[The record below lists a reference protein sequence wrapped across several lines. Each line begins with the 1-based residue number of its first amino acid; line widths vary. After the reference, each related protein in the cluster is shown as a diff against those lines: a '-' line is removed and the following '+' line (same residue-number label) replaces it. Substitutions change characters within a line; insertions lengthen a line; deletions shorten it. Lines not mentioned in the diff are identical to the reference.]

1 MKSLTLYN
9 QSFIVLINSY
19 QSWLATLGYAEK
31 TTYTLPNHLKEFFY
45 YLELKGHEG
54 IEFITTKLVSEYYND
69 YLSIRRNKRRG
80 GALGNRALN
89 KHQQALKLF
98 LKYLKEHGAKYNF
111 GVHLKTEKSET
122 IDVRDLLTIDQVKQ
136 LFKACDWSHI
146 SKKYQ
151 IRDKAIL
158 VILYN
163 CGLRRNEAVHINVA
177 DVNFDK
183 RQLFVAKGKNYKP
196 RFIPL
201 NDFSL
206 KVLEEYIYDVRPQF
220 NKATKT
226 SDSLFLNRFGGRMLG
241 QTFSDRLRKIIEA
254 TEDEIIMSKKITL
267 HTLRHC
273 LATHLLE
280 KGMKLE
286 DISRLLGH
294 SSLESTQIYV
304 HLLDKL
310 KEDE

>member
-9 QSFIVLINSY
+9 PSFITLVKSFQNWLI
-19 QSWLATLGYAEK
+19 TLGYAKE
-31 TTYTLPNHLKEFFY
+31 TTYSLPNHLKEFFY
-45 YLELKGHEG
+45 YLESKGHEN
-54 IEFITTKLVSEYYND
+54 IRFVTTKLVSEYYID
-69 YLSIRRNKRRG
+69 YLSTRRNKRRG
-80 GALGNRALN
+80 GALGNRTLN

-111 GVHLKTEKSET
+111 GVHLKTEKAET
-122 IDVRDLLTIDQVKQ
+122 IDIRDLLSQDQVKQ

-151 IRDKAIL
+151 LRDRAIL
-158 VILYN
+158 VVLYN
-163 CGLRRNEAVHINVA
+163 CGLRRNEAVSLNVNHI
-177 DVNFDK
+177 NFDK
-183 RQLFVAKGKNYKP
+183 RELFVAEGKNYKS
-196 RFIPL
+196 RYIPL

-206 KVLEEYIYDVRPQF
+206 KILEDYIYEVRPQF
-220 NKATKT
+220 NKGKKP
-226 SDSLFLNRFGGRMLG
+226 SNSLFLNKFGNRMLG
-241 QTFSDRLRKIIEA
+241 KTFSDRLHKVIEA
-254 TEDEIIMSKKITL
+254 TEDEDIMSKKITL

-280 KGMKLE
+280 RGMKL
-286 DISRLLGH
+286 DNISKLLGH

>member
-9 QSFIVLINSY
+9 QSFIVLVHSF
-19 QSWLATLGYAEK
+19 QGWLTTLGYAES
-31 TTYTLPNHLKEFFY
+31 TSSTLPNHLKEFFC
-45 YLELKGHEG
+45 YLESKGHEG
-54 IEFITTKLVSEYYND
+54 IGFITTKLVSEYYHTH
-69 YLSIRRNKRRG
+69 LSIRKNTRRG

-111 GVHLKTEKSET
+111 GVHLRTEKAAT
-122 IDVRDLLTIDQVKQ
+122 INVRDLLSQDQVRQ
-136 LFKACDWSHI
+136 LFNACDWSHI

-151 IRDKAIL
+151 LRDKAIL
-158 VILYN
+158 VVLYA
-163 CGLRRNEAVHINVA
+163 CGLRRNEAIHININH
-177 DVNFDK
+177 VNFDK
-183 RQLFVAKGKNYKP
+183 RELFVAKGKNYKS

-206 KVLEEYIYDVRPQF
+206 KILEEYIYDARPQF
-220 NKATKT
+220 NKDTKT
-226 SDSLFLNRFGGRMLG
+226 SDSLFLNKFGGRMLG
-241 QTFSDRLRKIIEA
+241 KTFSDRLHKIIEA

>member
-19 QSWLATLGYAEK
+19 QTWLATLGYAEK

-45 YLELKGHEG
+45 YLESKGHEG
-54 IEFITTKLVSEYYND
+54 IEFITTKLVSEYYNG

-98 LKYLKEHGAKYNF
+98 LKYLKEHGARYNF

-122 IDVRDLLTIDQVKQ
+122 IDVRDLLSQDQAKQ

-146 SKKYQ
+146 SKRFQ
-151 IRDKAIL
+151 LRDRAIL
-158 VILYN
+158 VVLYN
-163 CGLRRNEAVHINVA
+163 CGLRRKEAVHINVN

-183 RQLFVAKGKNYKP
+183 RELFVRKGKNYKS

-201 NDFSL
+201 NDYSL
-206 KVLEEYIYDVRPQF
+206 KVLEEYIYDARPQF
-220 NKATKT
+220 DKAKKS

-241 QTFSDRLRKIIEA
+241 KTFSDRLHKIIEA

-273 LATHLLE
+273 IATHLLE

>member
-1 MKSLTLYN
+1 MIKENCL
-9 QSFIVLINSY
+9 
-19 QSWLATLGYAEK
+19 
-31 TTYTLPNHLKEFFY
+31 LP
-45 YLELKGHEG
+45 
-54 IEFITTKLVSEYYND
+54 
-69 YLSIRRNKRRG
+69 
-80 GALGNRALN
+80 
-89 KHQQALKLF
+89 
-98 LKYLKEHGAKYNF
+98 
-111 GVHLKTEKSET
+111 
-122 IDVRDLLTIDQVKQ
+122 
-136 LFKACDWSHI
+136 
-146 SKKYQ
+146 
-151 IRDKAIL
+151 
-158 VILYN
+158 
-163 CGLRRNEAVHINVA
+163 
-177 DVNFDK
+177 
-183 RQLFVAKGKNYKP
+183 KGKNYKS

-206 KVLEEYIYDVRPQF
+206 KILEEYIYDARPQF
-220 NKATKT
+220 NKATKI
-226 SDSLFLNRFGGRMLG
+226 SDSLFLNKFGGRMLG
-241 QTFSDRLRKIIEA
+241 KTFSDRLHKIIEA

>member
-9 QSFIVLINSY
+9 QSFLTILSSY
-19 QSWLATLGYAEK
+19 QNWLETLGYAEK

-45 YLELKGHEG
+45 YLESKGHEG

-69 YLSIRRNKRRG
+69 YLSTRQNKRRG

-89 KHQQALKLF
+89 KHQQALRLF
-98 LKYLKEHGAKYNF
+98 LKYLKEHKANYNF
-111 GVHLKTEKSET
+111 GVHLKTEKAET
-122 IDVRDLLTIDQVKQ
+122 IDVRDLLSQDQAKQ

-151 IRDKAIL
+151 LRDRAIL
-158 VILYN
+158 VVLYN
-163 CGLRRNEAVHINVA
+163 CGLRRKEAVHINVN

-183 RQLFVAKGKNYKP
+183 KELFVRKGKDYKS
-196 RFIPL
+196 RYIPL

-206 KVLEEYIYDVRPQF
+206 KVLEDYIYEARPLF
-220 NKATKT
+220 NKGKKP
-226 SDSLFLNRFGGRMLG
+226 SNSLFLNKFGNRMLG
-241 QTFSDRLRKIIEA
+241 KTFSDRLHKIIEA
-254 TEDEIIMSKKITL
+254 TEDEDIMSKKITL

-280 KGMKLE
+280 RGMKLGN
-286 DISRLLGH
+286 ISKLLGH